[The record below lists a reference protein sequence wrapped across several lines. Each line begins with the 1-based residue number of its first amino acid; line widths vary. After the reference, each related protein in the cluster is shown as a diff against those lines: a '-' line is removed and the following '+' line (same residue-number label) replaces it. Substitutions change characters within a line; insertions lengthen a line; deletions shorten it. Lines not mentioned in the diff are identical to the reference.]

1 MDQLEQALSE
11 IAAIRGQMARTA
23 EFRGYGPAALG
34 ATAGLAAVGALVQP
48 LWVPHPL
55 QTPGAYALLW
65 AGLAVI
71 AAALIGAEA
80 VARARRLH
88 GGLADEM
95 IRAALEQ
102 FLPAA
107 VAGLLVTAV
116 LVSHAPAS
124 AGLLPGLWQVIFSLG
139 VFATCRILPRGMAV
153 VGIWYLATG
162 LACLAAV
169 DAQAAPGPSPWMM
182 GAPFVV
188 GQALAAAILWR
199 ASRAADEVLPE
210 GVSDGDA
217 SER

>member
-1 MDQLEQALSE
+1 MNELDQALSE

-34 ATAGLAAVGALVQP
+34 ATAVLAAGGALVQP

-55 QTPGAYALLW
+55 QAPEAYALLW
-65 AGLAVI
+65 AGLGAV
-71 AAALIGAEA
+71 AAALIAAEA

-107 VAGLLVTAV
+107 IAGLLLTVV
-116 LVSHAPAS
+116 LVRFAPQMAE
-124 AGLLPGLWQVIFSLG
+124 LLPGLWQIVFSLG
-139 VFATCRILPRGMAV
+139 VFATSRILPRGIVAV
-153 VGIWYLATG
+153 GGWYLATG
-162 LACLAAV
+162 LACLAAS
-169 DAQAAPGPSPWMM
+169 AAGPSPWMM

-188 GQALAAAILWR
+188 GQTLAAVILWR
-199 ASRAADEVLPE
+199 ASRAPHSAAVEE
-210 GVSDGDA
+210 ATDG
-217 SER
+217 E